1 MQRLNLDQLATFAK
15 VVECGSFSAA
25 AEKLGLT
32 QPAVSLQVRQ
42 LEKRLGAGL
51 IERVGRKVRPT
62 AAGAEL
68 LGHVDRIDATVSSAI
83 ESVARHASETIGN
96 VRLGTDN
103 TVTIFLLPPVL
114 GALRQRYPKLEISVS
129 TGNAADIV
137 KAVEENRIDL
147 ALATLPVSGRAL
159 EVSPVIND
167 PIVAI
172 ARHDMALPQRLTAAN
187 LAKLPM
193 LLSQPGSAGRRITD
207 RWFARGGATVNP
219 AMSLGSAEAIKAMAI
234 AGLGCGLLSEMA
246 VGQDNREALVVRPLS
261 PSLHRTLG
269 VVIRRDKRLSRGL
282 KATYDALL
290 GLRRLGYVNPRK
302 N

>member
-1 MQRLNLDQLATFAK
+1 MQRLNLDQLGTFVK
-15 VVECGSFSAA
+15 IIETGSFSAA
-25 AEKLGLT
+25 AGKLGLT
-32 QPAVSLQVRQ
+32 QPAVSLQIRQ
-42 LEKRLGAGL
+42 LEKRLGAAL

-62 AAGAEL
+62 AAGTEL
-68 LGHVDRIDATVSSAI
+68 LGHADRIDAAVSSAL
-83 ESVARHASETIGN
+83 ESVARHSSETIGH

-114 GALRQRYPKLEISVS
+114 GALRKRYPNLEITVS

-167 PIVAI
+167 AIVAI
-172 ARHDMALPQRLTAAN
+172 ARHDMLLPQRLTAPN
-187 LAKLPM
+187 LAKLPL
-193 LLSQPGSAGRRITD
+193 LLSQPGSASRRITD
-207 RWFARGGATVNP
+207 RWFARGDATANP

-234 AGLGCGLLSEMA
+234 AGLGCGILPEMA
-246 VGQDNREALVVRPLS
+246 VGREGHKDLAIRPLS
-261 PSLHRTLG
+261 PPLHRTLG
-269 VVIRRDKRLSRGL
+269 VVIRKDKRLSKGL

-290 GLRRLGYVNPRK
+290 QLRRG
-302 N
+302 